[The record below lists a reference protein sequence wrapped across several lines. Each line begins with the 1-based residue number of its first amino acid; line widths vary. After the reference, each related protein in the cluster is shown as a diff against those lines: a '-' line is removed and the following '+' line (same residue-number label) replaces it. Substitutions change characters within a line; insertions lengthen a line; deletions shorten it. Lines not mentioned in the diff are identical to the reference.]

1 LDILDW
7 LRGLFVLETFTRNWE
22 SNPDSKKRLIV
33 TLHASNKFVLLLLS
47 VVLLV
52 SCGQLQ
58 HSEQQPAGPRN
69 VILLI
74 GDGFG
79 ATQMSFGIQYANLVE
94 KRQLNIESLMLDG
107 NTGYAQP
114 LPFESIVIDSAAAA
128 TQLATGQTVRNDTL
142 GLSPDGYPIETILEW
157 AHERGLA
164 TGLIT
169 NMRIT
174 HATPAAFAVHQS
186 SRYNSEQALMDDL
199 LQERDVDVL
208 LGGGA
213 RALVPA
219 GSQVSEALP
228 GIPEDLDGESIRDD
242 ALHRVKELTDQ
253 GYVIASDA
261 QSLQAAAKH
270 ATKLLGMF
278 SASHLPYV
286 INRQQMNVSNVP
298 TLAEMT
304 SAALE
309 VLSRHDAGFFMLVEG
324 GRIDYAGHS
333 NDAGAL
339 LHEILDFDE
348 AVGRALEFQSSHPE
362 TLVIVTGDHGT
373 GGFSFTDADFGPGPD
388 LLLDSGIIYQP
399 GSQYPSKQN
408 LEILF
413 RQNASFKYILEQAAM
428 DPEKL
433 VEQVLEHTGLE
444 MTLGEATEALVTGV
458 DGLPGTEQFRPYHG
472 DPEDGAAALLGQA
485 LARHTFVVWSTG
497 EHTSDPV
504 PTYGRGPGA
513 EKLRGIYPNTHIYSV
528 MRDTLEGR
536 K

>member
-1 LDILDW
+1 MTA
-7 LRGLFVLETFTRNWE
+7 RA
-22 SNPDSKKRLIV
+22 SKKI
-33 TLHASNKFVLLLLS
+33 APLLLS
-47 VVLLV
+47 IMLLV
-52 SCGQLQ
+52 ACGPAQDK
-58 HSEQQPAGPRN
+58 EQPRAGTRN
-69 VILLI
+69 VILFV

-79 ATQMSFGIQYANLVE
+79 AAQMSLGVQYASLVE
-94 KRQLNIESLMLDG
+94 NRELNIESLMLDG

-114 LPFESIVIDSAAAA
+114 MPFESIVIDSAAAA
-128 TQLATGQTVRNDTL
+128 TQLATGQAVRNDTL
-142 GLSPDGYPIETILEW
+142 GLNPDGYPIETILEW
-157 AHERGLA
+157 AHERGLG
-164 TGLIT
+164 TGLVT
-169 NMRIT
+169 DMRVT
-174 HATPAAFAVHQS
+174 HATPAAFAVHQR
-186 SRYNSEQALMDDL
+186 SRYDSEQLLMDDL

-242 ALHRVKELTDQ
+242 ALHRVKELADQ

-261 QSLQAAAKH
+261 QSLQAAASH

-286 INRQQMNVSNVP
+286 IDRRQMNVSSVP

-304 SAALE
+304 SAALA
-309 VLSRHDAGFFMLVEG
+309 VLSRRNEGFFMLVEG
-324 GRIDYAGHS
+324 GRIDYGGHA
-333 NDAGAL
+333 NDAGTL
-339 LHEILDFDE
+339 LHEILHFDE
-348 AVGRALEFQSSHPE
+348 AVGKALEFQRSYPD

-373 GGFSFTDADFGPGPD
+373 GGFSFTDANLGPAAD
-388 LLLDSGIIYQP
+388 LPLDSGIVYQP
-399 GSQYPSKQN
+399 GRRYPSKDQ

-413 RQNASFKYILEQAAM
+413 RQNASYSYILKQAGM

-433 VEQVLEHTGLE
+433 VELVFAHTGLE
-444 MTLGEATEALVTGV
+444 MTIDEARTALVR
-458 DGLPGTEQFRPYHG
+458 DEQGLAGTKEFRPYHRSP
-472 DPEDGAAALLGQA
+472 DDSAAAVLGLA
-485 LARHTFVVWSTG
+485 LARHTYVVWSTG

-528 MRDTLEGR
+528 MRETLEAGL
-536 K
+536 